1 MICFINLHG
10 SEKWFEKKLKI
21 YLLDLLSPYSFETID
36 NYIAIK
42 LNVGYNLANTSS
54 GNVEAR
60 RDEPKQINSNSK
72 K

>member
-1 MICFINLHG
+1 VV
-10 SEKWFEKKLKI
+10 WKKLKI

-36 NYIAIK
+36 NCIAIK

-54 GNVEAR
+54 GNVEVR
-60 RDEPKQINSNSK
+60 KDEPKQINSNSK